1 MSNSLLSFAARSR
14 RVRCWRRAGIRV
26 WSAVVDTDFDCFA
39 FRVLALFSAGEGAFA
54 RIGLGALLLLLGG
67 AMVSLSISVG
77 GCLLWDTALEGGG
90 GGKSGSVLVGSSCCD
105 DAGRAGEGA
114 LGGVDSL
121 RLRDALSGVD
131 SSSGR
136 KFSRSSSSMDESDP
150 SINRRMLGC
159 LLRILRGPKIDRS
172 TAGVS

>member
-1 MSNSLLSFAARSR
+1 MSNSLLPLATRSR
-14 RVRCWRRAGIRV
+14 RVRCWRRAGIRA
-26 WSAVVDTDFDCFA
+26 WSAVVDNDPGCFA
-39 FRVLALFSAGEGAFA
+39 FRVLALFLAVEGAFV

-67 AMVSLSISVG
+67 AMVSLSISVRG
-77 GCLLWDTALEGGG
+77 GLLCDTALEGC

-105 DAGRAGEGA
+105 DAGRAGERA
-114 LGGVDSL
+114 LGGVDNL

-136 KFSRSSSSMDESDP
+136 KSSRSWSSMDESGP

-172 TAGVS
+172 AVGVS